1 MYVWSS
7 AGPTGPGG
15 PGGPTGPDAP
25 SGPGGPLGPSGPI
38 PPAAT
43 TTTSGAESTVKLVSN
58 DASLTVDSAPDVVV
72 VAAGGIGPEGPKG
85 PPGPEGASGPV
96 GPPGPPG
103 PVGPADDQTYIF
115 TQVALLDQWVI
126 THNLGRYPSVTV
138 IDTGGTE
145 ILPDVHYIDDKEIH
159 LSFFNPTSGKA
170 YLN

>member
-1 MYVWSS
+1 MS
-7 AGPTGPGG
+7 
-15 PGGPTGPDAP
+15 PDLCELNVTV
-25 SGPGGPLGPSGPI
+25 S
-38 PPAAT
+38 T
-43 TTTSGAESTVKLVSN
+43 AEIELQVEAVPDIKVDFASFDT
-58 DASLTVDSAPDVVV
+58 SLTVDSAPDVVV

-103 PVGPADDQTYIF
+103 PVGPADDQTYVF
-115 TQVALLDQWVI
+115 TQTVGLDLWVI